1 MIKKSR
7 GISFLSSL
15 PKNIFSGFVVSLVA
29 LPLGLGLAI
38 ASEAPP
44 IAGVIASIVGGV
56 ICSIFGGSNL
66 TITGPGNGLVIVLLY
81 SITSLGNGDLYQG
94 YLYTLAAIV
103 FSGVLM
109 FLFGVLRLGALSEF
123 FPSSSLQGMLAA
135 IGIGI
140 LAKQLHVM
148 LGVTTVNG
156 APLNVLSKVPDTL
169 SFLFSNLTLYFWI
182 PVFLGLFSLVVL
194 IFYSRLRSP
203 LFRMVPA
210 PMWVIVFA
218 VGVSF
223 YLEFFTDG
231 LYNISESLMIRLP
244 KNIVTNIP
252 APDYSLIGSLE
263 FITTVISITL
273 IASIESLLSIKAVD
287 KLDPQKRR
295 SNVNKD
301 LRSLGVATTLSG
313 LIGGLP
319 VVTVIARSSVNVNN
333 GGSNRTSN
341 FTHAMF
347 LLVFVLIFQDL
358 IERIALPS
366 LAAILVYTGYKLAA
380 PDNFIRILKIGKE
393 QAAIFIITF
402 VITLTNG
409 IVVGIA
415 TGILF
420 TFLIHVYLNN
430 SFFLF
435 SRNWLKPNVLM
446 YLEAETGNYYL
457 SVKNFCNFLNFFK
470 LKKKL
475 DEIPETSNVII
486 DFSLCDFV
494 DHTVMEGLSEYISVF
509 EKKGGRI
516 EVIGLDSH
524 SANTQ
529 HPFAIR
535 KNLPSFDF
543 FKFQNNLT
551 KRQISL
557 KNFAKNQ
564 FWSYFPD
571 PSLETKL
578 LESFKY
584 FKTKTINYQY
594 NELAKDSEGF
604 SIFDLSYSEGA
615 FIAKDNLLS
624 TFLLIKTEHAIPVF
638 IIEKDF
644 IFSGLGDQTSYDE
657 VNFEMY
663 PDFSNRFFLSGV
675 DSVELKNLFDAELVF
690 FFESH
695 AYFRIESSEGKILIK
710 GKSRLL
716 SLQEIKSLISFA
728 KELMLLLNKKYGPK
742 E

>member
-109 FLFGVLRLGALSEF
+109 FLFGVFRLGALSEF

-231 LYNISESLMIRLP
+231 LYNISESLMIHLP

-509 EKKGGRI
+509 EKKGGGI

-535 KNLPSFDF
+535 KSLPSFDF

>member
-15 PKNIFSGFVVSLVA
+15 PRNIFSGFVVSLVA

-66 TITGPGNGLVIVLLY
+66 TITGPGNGLVVVLLY

-109 FLFGVLRLGALSEF
+109 FLFGVFRLGALSEF

-194 IFYSRLRSP
+194 IFYSKLRSP

-380 PDNFIRILKIGKE
+380 PDNFIRILKIGRE

>member
-1 MIKKSR
+1 MIKKSG

-109 FLFGVLRLGALSEF
+109 FLFGVFRLGALSEF

-169 SFLFSNLTLYFWI
+169 SFLFSNLTLYFWV

-194 IFYSRLRSP
+194 IFYSKLRSP

-231 LYNISESLMIRLP
+231 LYSISESLMIRLP

-380 PDNFIRILKIGKE
+380 PDNFIRILKIGRE

-509 EKKGGRI
+509 EKKGGGI

-535 KNLPSFDF
+535 KSLPSFDF

-663 PDFSNRFFLSGV
+663 PDFSNRFFLSGL

>member
-109 FLFGVLRLGALSEF
+109 FLFGVFRLGALSEF

-223 YLEFFTDG
+223 YLEFFTAG

-535 KNLPSFDF
+535 KNSPSFDF

>member
-109 FLFGVLRLGALSEF
+109 FLFGVFRLGALSEF

-535 KNLPSFDF
+535 KSLPSFDF

>member
-1 MIKKSR
+1 MIKKSG

-15 PKNIFSGFVVSLVA
+15 PRNIFSGFVVSLVA

-109 FLFGVLRLGALSEF
+109 FLFGVFRLGALSEF

>member
-1 MIKKSR
+1 MIKKSG

-109 FLFGVLRLGALSEF
+109 FLFGVFRLGALSEF

-169 SFLFSNLTLYFWI
+169 SFLFSNLTLYFWV

-194 IFYSRLRSP
+194 IFYSKLRSP

-231 LYNISESLMIRLP
+231 LYSISESLMIRLP

-301 LRSLGVATTLSG
+301 LRSLGIATTLSG

-380 PDNFIRILKIGKE
+380 PDNFIRILKIGRE

-509 EKKGGRI
+509 EKKGGGI

-644 IFSGLGDQTSYDE
+644 IFSGFGDQTSYDE

>member
-1 MIKKSR
+1 MIKKSG

-109 FLFGVLRLGALSEF
+109 FLFGVFRLGALSEF

-415 TGILF
+415 SGILF

-509 EKKGGRI
+509 EKKGGGI

-535 KNLPSFDF
+535 KSLPSFDF

>member
-1 MIKKSR
+1 MIKKSG

-15 PKNIFSGFVVSLVA
+15 PRNIFSGFVVSLVA

-44 IAGVIASIVGGV
+44 IAGVIASIVGVV
-56 ICSIFGGSNL
+56 ICSIFGGSKL
-66 TITGPGNGLVIVLLY
+66 TITGPGNGLVVVLLY

-109 FLFGVLRLGALSEF
+109 FLFGVFRLGALSEF

-231 LYNISESLMIRLP
+231 LYSISESLMIRLP

-301 LRSLGVATTLSG
+301 LRSLGIATTLSG

-380 PDNFIRILKIGKE
+380 PDNFIRILKIGRE

-509 EKKGGRI
+509 EKKGGGI

-535 KNLPSFDF
+535 KSLPSFDF

-710 GKSRLL
+710 DINHNL

>member
-1 MIKKSR
+1 MIKKSG

-15 PKNIFSGFVVSLVA
+15 PRNIFSGFVVSLVA

-66 TITGPGNGLVIVLLY
+66 TITGPGNGLVVVLLY

-109 FLFGVLRLGALSEF
+109 FLFGVFRLGALSEF

-169 SFLFSNLTLYFWI
+169 SFLFSNLTLYFWV

-194 IFYSRLRSP
+194 IFYSKLRSP

-231 LYNISESLMIRLP
+231 LYSISESLMIRLP

-301 LRSLGVATTLSG
+301 LRSLGIATTLSG

-509 EKKGGRI
+509 EKKGGGI

-535 KNLPSFDF
+535 KSLPSFDF

>member
-109 FLFGVLRLGALSEF
+109 FLFGVFRLGALSEF

-535 KNLPSFDF
+535 KNSPSFDF

>member
-1 MIKKSR
+1 MIKKSG

-109 FLFGVLRLGALSEF
+109 FLFGVFRLGALSEF

-415 TGILF
+415 SGILF

-509 EKKGGRI
+509 EKKGGGI

-524 SANTQ
+524 SADTQ

-604 SIFDLSYSEGA
+604 SLFDLSYSEGA

>member
-109 FLFGVLRLGALSEF
+109 FLFGVFRLGALSEF

-486 DFSLCDFV
+486 DFSICDFV

>member
-109 FLFGVLRLGALSEF
+109 FLFGVFRLGALSEF

-509 EKKGGRI
+509 EKKGGGI

>member
-109 FLFGVLRLGALSEF
+109 FLFGVFRLGALSEF

-169 SFLFSNLTLYFWI
+169 SFLFSNLTLYFWV

-194 IFYSRLRSP
+194 IFYSKLRSP

-231 LYNISESLMIRLP
+231 LYSISESLMIRLP

-301 LRSLGVATTLSG
+301 LRSLGIATTLSG

-380 PDNFIRILKIGKE
+380 PDNFIRILKIGRE

>member
-1 MIKKSR
+1 MIKKSG

-109 FLFGVLRLGALSEF
+109 FLFGVFRLGALSEF

-301 LRSLGVATTLSG
+301 LRSLGIATTLSG

-415 TGILF
+415 SGILF

-509 EKKGGRI
+509 EKKGGGI

-524 SANTQ
+524 SADTQ

>member
-1 MIKKSR
+1 MIKKSG

-109 FLFGVLRLGALSEF
+109 FLFGVFRLGALSEF

-415 TGILF
+415 SGILF

-509 EKKGGRI
+509 EKKGGGI

>member
-1 MIKKSR
+1 MIKKSG

-109 FLFGVLRLGALSEF
+109 FLFGVFRLGALSEF

-169 SFLFSNLTLYFWI
+169 SFLFSNLTLYFWV

-194 IFYSRLRSP
+194 IFYSKLRSP

-231 LYNISESLMIRLP
+231 LYSISESLMIRLP

-301 LRSLGVATTLSG
+301 LRSLGIATTLSG

-380 PDNFIRILKIGKE
+380 PDNFIRILKIGRE

-509 EKKGGRI
+509 EKKGGGI

-535 KNLPSFDF
+535 KSLPSFDF

>member
-1 MIKKSR
+1 MIKKSG

-15 PKNIFSGFVVSLVA
+15 PRNIFSGFVVSLVA

-109 FLFGVLRLGALSEF
+109 FLFGVFRLGALSEF

-301 LRSLGVATTLSG
+301 LRSLGIATTLSG

-380 PDNFIRILKIGKE
+380 PDNFIRILKIGRE

-509 EKKGGRI
+509 EKKGGGI

>member
-66 TITGPGNGLVIVLLY
+66 TITGPGNGLVVVLLY

-109 FLFGVLRLGALSEF
+109 FLFGVFRLGALSEF

-169 SFLFSNLTLYFWI
+169 SFLFSNLTLYFWV

-194 IFYSRLRSP
+194 IFYSKLRSP

-231 LYNISESLMIRLP
+231 LYSISESLMIRLP

-301 LRSLGVATTLSG
+301 LRSLGIATTLSG

>member
-1 MIKKSR
+1 MIKKSG

-15 PKNIFSGFVVSLVA
+15 PRNIFSGFVVSLVA

-66 TITGPGNGLVIVLLY
+66 TITGPGNGLVVVLLY

-109 FLFGVLRLGALSEF
+109 FLFGVFRLGALSEF

-169 SFLFSNLTLYFWI
+169 SFLFSNLTLYFWV

-194 IFYSRLRSP
+194 IFYSKLRSP

-231 LYNISESLMIRLP
+231 LYSISESLMIRLP

-273 IASIESLLSIKAVD
+273 IASIESLLSVKAVD

-301 LRSLGVATTLSG
+301 LRSLGIATTLSG

-380 PDNFIRILKIGKE
+380 PDNFIRILKIGRE

-509 EKKGGRI
+509 EKKGGGI

-535 KNLPSFDF
+535 KSLPSFDF

>member
-1 MIKKSR
+1 MIKKSG

-109 FLFGVLRLGALSEF
+109 FLFGVFRLGALSEF

-415 TGILF
+415 SGILF

-509 EKKGGRI
+509 EKKGGGI

-524 SANTQ
+524 SADTQ

-644 IFSGLGDQTSYDE
+644 IFSGFGDQTSYDE

>member
-1 MIKKSR
+1 MIKKSG

-109 FLFGVLRLGALSEF
+109 FLFGVFRLGALSEF

-169 SFLFSNLTLYFWI
+169 SFLFSNLTLYFWV

-194 IFYSRLRSP
+194 IFYSKLRSP

-231 LYNISESLMIRLP
+231 LYSISESLMIRLP

-380 PDNFIRILKIGKE
+380 PDNFIRILKIGRE

-509 EKKGGRI
+509 EKKGGGI

-535 KNLPSFDF
+535 KSLPSFDF

-604 SIFDLSYSEGA
+604 SLFDLSYSEGA

>member
-109 FLFGVLRLGALSEF
+109 FLFGVFRLGALSEF

>member
-109 FLFGVLRLGALSEF
+109 FLFGVFRLGALSEF

-380 PDNFIRILKIGKE
+380 PDNFIRILKIGRE

-509 EKKGGRI
+509 EKKGGGI

>member
-109 FLFGVLRLGALSEF
+109 FLFGVFRLGALSEF

-231 LYNISESLMIRLP
+231 LYSISESLMIRLP

>member
-1 MIKKSR
+1 MIKKSG

-109 FLFGVLRLGALSEF
+109 FLFGVFRLGALSEF

-415 TGILF
+415 SGILF

-509 EKKGGRI
+509 EKKGGGI

-524 SANTQ
+524 SADTQ

>member
-1 MIKKSR
+1 
-7 GISFLSSL
+7 
-15 PKNIFSGFVVSLVA
+15 
-29 LPLGLGLAI
+29 
-38 ASEAPP
+38 
-44 IAGVIASIVGGV
+44 
-56 ICSIFGGSNL
+56 
-66 TITGPGNGLVIVLLY
+66 
-81 SITSLGNGDLYQG
+81 
-94 YLYTLAAIV
+94 
-103 FSGVLM
+103 
-109 FLFGVLRLGALSEF
+109 
-123 FPSSSLQGMLAA
+123 
-135 IGIGI
+135 
-140 LAKQLHVM
+140 
-148 LGVTTVNG
+148 
-156 APLNVLSKVPDTL
+156 
-169 SFLFSNLTLYFWI
+169 
-182 PVFLGLFSLVVL
+182 
-194 IFYSRLRSP
+194 
-203 LFRMVPA
+203 
-210 PMWVIVFA
+210 
-218 VGVSF
+218 
-223 YLEFFTDG
+223 
-231 LYNISESLMIRLP
+231 
-244 KNIVTNIP
+244 
-252 APDYSLIGSLE
+252 
-263 FITTVISITL
+263 
-273 IASIESLLSIKAVD
+273 
-287 KLDPQKRR
+287 
-295 SNVNKD
+295 
-301 LRSLGVATTLSG
+301 
-313 LIGGLP
+313 
-319 VVTVIARSSVNVNN
+319 
-333 GGSNRTSN
+333 
-341 FTHAMF
+341 MF

-415 TGILF
+415 SGILF

-509 EKKGGRI
+509 EKKGGGI

-594 NELAKDSEGF
+594 NELAKDNEGF

>member
-1 MIKKSR
+1 MIKKSG

-15 PKNIFSGFVVSLVA
+15 PRNIFSGFVVSLVA

-66 TITGPGNGLVIVLLY
+66 TITGPGNGLVVVLLY

-109 FLFGVLRLGALSEF
+109 FLFGVFRLGALSEF

-380 PDNFIRILKIGKE
+380 PDNFIRILKIGRE

>member
-109 FLFGVLRLGALSEF
+109 FLFGVFRLGALSDF

>member
-1 MIKKSR
+1 MIKKSG

-109 FLFGVLRLGALSEF
+109 FLFGVFRLGALSEF

-263 FITTVISITL
+263 FITTVVSITL

-415 TGILF
+415 SGILF

-509 EKKGGRI
+509 EKKGGGI

-524 SANTQ
+524 SADTQ

-604 SIFDLSYSEGA
+604 SLFDLSYSEGA

>member
-66 TITGPGNGLVIVLLY
+66 TITGPGNGLVVVLLY

-109 FLFGVLRLGALSEF
+109 FLFGVFRLGALSEF

-169 SFLFSNLTLYFWI
+169 SFLFSNLTLYFWV

-194 IFYSRLRSP
+194 IFYSKLRSP

-231 LYNISESLMIRLP
+231 LYSISESLMIRLP

-301 LRSLGVATTLSG
+301 LRSLGIATTLSG

-380 PDNFIRILKIGKE
+380 PDNFIRILKIGRE

>member
-1 MIKKSR
+1 MIKKSG

-15 PKNIFSGFVVSLVA
+15 PRNIFSGFVVSLVA

-66 TITGPGNGLVIVLLY
+66 TITGPGNGLVVVLLY

-109 FLFGVLRLGALSEF
+109 FLFGVFRLGALSEF

-169 SFLFSNLTLYFWI
+169 SFLFSNLTLYFWV

-194 IFYSRLRSP
+194 IFYSKLRSP

-231 LYNISESLMIRLP
+231 LYSISESLMIRLP

-301 LRSLGVATTLSG
+301 LRSLGIATTLSG

-380 PDNFIRILKIGKE
+380 PDNFIRILKIGRE

-509 EKKGGRI
+509 EKKGGGI

-535 KNLPSFDF
+535 KSLPSFDF

>member
-1 MIKKSR
+1 MIKKSG

-15 PKNIFSGFVVSLVA
+15 PRNIFSGFVVSLVA

-109 FLFGVLRLGALSEF
+109 FLFGVFRLGALSEF

-231 LYNISESLMIRLP
+231 LYSISESLMIRLP

-301 LRSLGVATTLSG
+301 LRSLGIATTLSG

-380 PDNFIRILKIGKE
+380 PDNFIRILKIGRE

-509 EKKGGRI
+509 EKKGGGI

-535 KNLPSFDF
+535 KSLPSFDF
-543 FKFQNNLT
+543 FKLQNNLT

>member
-109 FLFGVLRLGALSEF
+109 FLFGVFRLGALSEF

-486 DFSLCDFV
+486 DFSICDFV

-509 EKKGGRI
+509 EKKGGGI

>member
-109 FLFGVLRLGALSEF
+109 FLFGVFRLGALSEF

-287 KLDPQKRR
+287 KLDPQQRR
-295 SNVNKD
+295 SSVNKD

-509 EKKGGRI
+509 EKKGGGI